1 MRKKIPKKFF
11 ARPTLRVARAL
22 LGKYLVV
29 RSGNILTSGM
39 VVETEAYVGE
49 DDLACHAS
57 RGRTARTEM
66 LYAAPGT
73 AYVYLI
79 YGMYYCFNVVTERTD
94 FPSAVLIRALEPVDG
109 VSVMQKRRSA
119 IGEPRLRWG
128 VSVLHALASGPGK
141 LCGALGI
148 DRRMHGRPTYKDEIF
163 FEDRGVKI
171 ARADIIAVPRVGVD
185 YAKHCKD
192 YPWRFYIKD
201 NPFISRR

>member
-1 MRKKIPKKFF
+1 MHTKLSQKFF
-11 ARPTLRVARAL
+11 ARPTVEVAREL

-57 RGRTARTEM
+57 RGRTARTEV

-109 VSVMQKRRSA
+109 VFLMRKRRAAFS
-119 IGEPRLRWG
+119 EPRPRRG
-128 VSVLHALASGPGK
+128 TKDVHALASGPGK
-141 LCGALGI
+141 LCMALGI
-148 DRRMHGRPTYKDEIF
+148 DRRMHGHPVYNNGIF
-163 FEDRGVKI
+163 FEDRGVVI
-171 ARADIIAVPRVGVD
+171 NGFDIIAVPRVGVD